1 VAKLWKKGYDLNK
14 LVEAFTVGNDYLL
27 DRELV
32 ASDCLASI
40 AHARM
45 LHTIGILSRKELSSL
60 EAGLR
65 KILRENID
73 GRFKVLPEDEDV
85 HTAIENR
92 LTEEAGEAGKRI
104 HTGRSRND
112 QVIAALRLYE
122 RAFLL
127 DFAAETAGL
136 IDIILSFVKEHE
148 WTPMPGRTHLQIAM
162 PSSVGLWAAAFAEEL
177 LGHVSMFPALYALI
191 DQCPLG
197 SAAGYGVPIP
207 LDRGMVADLL
217 GFERVQ
223 NNVLYVGNSRGLF
236 EGWLM
241 SAIELVGTTLS
252 RFAQDMMLFSLPE
265 FGYFSLPEEL
275 CTGSSIMPQKKNP
288 DILELLRARASS
300 LSAHAAQVRSIIRSL
315 PTGYNRDV
323 QETKEPMMKSSR
335 LIVQCLQVM
344 SLTIKNLKVNSAELE
359 AAFTPGIYATDAV
372 LERVKDGVS
381 FREAYREVASAIG
394 DVETSNPKE
403 SIRARTYPG
412 TTGNLNLGP
421 VAAAVAEH
429 RKYFENLSARVGE
442 KQNELAGF
450 EVSVFT

>member
-1 VAKLWKKGYDLNK
+1 MAKLWKKGYDLDK
-14 LVEAFTVGNDYLL
+14 LVETFTVGNDYLL

-45 LHTIGILSRKELSSL
+45 LHSIGILDSEELSAL
-60 EAGLR
+60 ETGLR
-65 KILRENID
+65 NILRENID

-92 LTEEAGEAGKRI
+92 LTEEAGEAGKKI

-127 DFAAETAGL
+127 DFADRTAEL
-136 IDIILSFVKEHE
+136 IDIILSFAKEHE
-148 WTPMPGRTHLQIAM
+148 RTPMPGRTHLQKAM
-162 PSSVGLWAAAFAEEL
+162 PSSVGLWAAALAEEL
-177 LGHVSMFPALYALI
+177 LGHLNIFPALYALI

-207 LDRGMVADLL
+207 LDRGMVAGLL

-252 RFAQDMMLFSLPE
+252 RFAQDLMLFSLPE

-288 DILELLRARASS
+288 DLLELLRARAST
-300 LSAHAAQVRSIIRSL
+300 LSAYAAQVRSIIRSL

-323 QETKEPMMKSSR
+323 QETKEPMMKSFR
-335 LIVQCLQVM
+335 LIIQCLQVM
-344 SLTIKNLKVNSAELE
+344 MLTIKNVEVNKAELE
-359 AAFTPGIYATDAV
+359 AAFTPEIYATDAL
-372 LERVKDGVS
+372 LERVKEGES
-381 FREAYREVASAIG
+381 FREAYREVAAAIG
-394 DVETSNPKE
+394 GVEIRNPGE
-403 SIRARTYPG
+403 SIEARTYPG

-421 VAAAVAEH
+421 VEEAAAEH
-429 RKYFENLSARVGE
+429 RTYFENLSTRVGE

-450 EVSVFT
+450 DVSVFT